1 MKNNLD
7 LSKILKDCPEGMEL
21 DCLMYEDVYFDYV
34 DELNIIHCYIQHET
48 HRTSLTFNQHG
59 TPNSDIKSKCV
70 IFPKGKTSWEGFQRP
85 FIDGD
90 IVYLDFGYYYKITI
104 FKKQYLDFL
113 YYHASLMDNNILS
126 VNTGNSDIC
135 MSNLK
140 EIRFAT
146 EEEKLKLFQTIKD
159 NGYKWNET
167 TKTLEKL
174 ILPKFKVGDIVQ
186 DKDIYKV
193 RITEVNVED
202 ELYGYE
208 SIIASGIGGFSFNE
222 QDNWELIPNKSNPN
236 HLKRFDDMTR
246 QEEIEQQAFAYYE
259 SCSDEDIAKQKAFI
273 EGAKWADKTM
283 IEKIE
288 ELFKDFIES
297 IRL

>member
-34 DELNIIHCYIQHET
+34 DELNIIHCHIQHET

-90 IVYLDFGYYYKITI
+90 IVYLYFGHYYIIAI
-104 FKKQYLDFL
+104 FKRQNREFIH
-113 YYHASLMDNNILS
+113 YHASLRDNNVLS
-126 VNTGNSDIC
+126 VNTGNSDIIFT
-135 MSNLK
+135 SYLK

-146 EEEKLKLFQTIKD
+146 EEEKLKLFQMIKD

-174 ILPKFKVGDIVQ
+174 TVPKFKVGDIVQ

-222 QDNWELIPNKSNPN
+222 QDNWELIHNKSNPN
-236 HLKRFDDMTR
+236 HLKRFDNMTR

-259 SCSDEDIAKQKAFI
+259 SCSDEDIAKSKAFI

-288 ELFKDFIES
+288 EIFKDFIES
-297 IRL
+297 IR